1 MPAEGAGVQHAVV
14 IVGGE
19 RPDRRVLT
27 YLPPDA
33 FVIAADSGL
42 DHAMALG
49 LPVHLVVGDLDS
61 VSDDAIAAAEAS
73 GIPIERHRVDK
84 DATDAELA
92 VIAAIERDMEHII
105 IVTGAG
111 VVDRFDHL
119 LGTVLLLGHERFE
132 RRRREAWVGGAHL
145 DVVTG
150 PGAITATARVGE
162 TVTLLPIGGAATGIV
177 TDGLRY
183 PLCSEDLPAATS
195 RGISNVAATVHPTI
209 RIERGTLLVIRP
221 EAIT

>member
-1 MPAEGAGVQHAVV
+1 MQHAVV

-19 RPDRRVLT
+19 RPDGRVLA
-27 YLPPDA
+27 YLPAAA

-49 LPVHLVVGDLDS
+49 LAVDLVVGDLDS
-61 VSDDAIAAAEAS
+61 VSDDALAAAEAS

-92 VIAAIERDMEHII
+92 VIAAIERGAEH
-105 IVTGAG
+105 VVVLTGAG

-119 LGTVLLLGHERFE
+119 LGTVALLGHALFE
-132 RRRREAWVGGAHL
+132 QRRREAWVGGAHL
-145 DVVTG
+145 DAVTG
-150 PGAITATARVGE
+150 PDTIQLTTRIGE
-162 TVTLLPIGGAATGIV
+162 TVTLLPLGGAATGIV
-177 TDGLRY
+177 TEGLRY
-183 PLCSEDLPAATS
+183 PLCGEDLPASTS
-195 RGISNVAATVHPTI
+195 RGISNVAATVQPTI
-209 RIERGTLLVIRP
+209 RVEHGTVLVIRP